1 MRQNP
6 SNARWFMQIDTTAG
20 ASGATPSKP
29 LGPDAEREATLRG
42 VARDLEAAFL
52 AEMLK
57 HSGLGKASD
66 SFGGGVG
73 EDQFAS
79 FLTQEHA
86 RLLAERGGIG
96 LAENIYRA
104 LVARGDP

>member
-1 MRQNP
+1 
-6 SNARWFMQIDTTAG
+6 MQIDTTAG
-20 ASGATPSKP
+20 HSIAPLVRGAA
-29 LGPDAEREATLRG
+29 PDAAHSENLRA
-42 VARDLEAAFL
+42 VAQDLEAAFL

-57 HSGLGKASD
+57 HAGFGGSND

-73 EDQFAS
+73 EAQFAS

-104 LVARGDP
+104 LVARGAP